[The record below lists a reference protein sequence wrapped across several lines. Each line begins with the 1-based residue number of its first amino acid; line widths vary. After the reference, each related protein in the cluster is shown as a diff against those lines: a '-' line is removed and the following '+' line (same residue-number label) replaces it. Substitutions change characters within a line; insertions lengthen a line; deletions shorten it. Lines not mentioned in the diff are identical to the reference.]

1 MTDQV
6 LSVQGLRVAHGPV
19 TAVHSLDLAVD
30 RGEILALVGPNGA
43 GKTSTVAAIAGLIR
57 PAAGVVLLDGRPIT
71 GRAPEQILRRGLSL
85 VPEGRNILST
95 LTVEE
100 NLRLGASARRDRP
113 GVRADLA
120 AAKERFPILG
130 SRAHQPA
137 GLLSGGEQQQLAIA
151 RALMSRAHLL
161 LLDEPSLGLAPL
173 MIDAVFDTIVALRA
187 EGVTIVLIEQNASRA
202 VDIADRSVVLRNG
215 VVVAAGARD
224 DIGLDL
230 SAQYLGT
237 GAAR

>member
-1 MTDQV
+1 MTDEV
-6 LSVQGLRVAHGPV
+6 LSVQGLRVDYGPV
-19 TAVHSLDLAVD
+19 TAVRSLDLAVR
-30 RGEILALVGPNGA
+30 RGEIVALVGPNGA
-43 GKTSTVAAIAGLIR
+43 GKTSTVAACAGLIR

-100 NLRLGASARRDRP
+100 NLRLGASARRDRA

-130 SRAHQPA
+130 SRARQAA

-215 VVVAAGARD
+215 VVVAAGTRD
-224 DIGLDL
+224 EIGLDL

-237 GAAR
+237 GDAR